1 MSLFSTIAHDGAT
14 PARGFSPKRVGIAAV
29 GIALGITVGFVIA
42 TNRTADLPQQT
53 TAAVNGLAYEDFYR
67 LNTTDLDGLVP
78 AVAAA
83 VTESQGIVD
92 PFVRLN
98 TTDLDGL
105 VPAVA
110 AAVTESQGMANP
122 NFWYLN
128 TTALEY
134 PAAKHAEQPSGP
146 R

>member
-29 GIALGITVGFVIA
+29 GIALGITVGFAIA

-53 TAAVNGLAYEDFYR
+53 TAAATGLAYEDFY
-67 LNTTDLDGLVP
+67 
-78 AVAAA
+78 
-83 VTESQGIVD
+83 
-92 PFVRLN
+92 RLN